1 MLRDRMA
8 IFHLKAAIIS
18 ASTGGSAVRAAA
30 YRHAVR
36 MVSHAF
42 TETTSFTHKAQAMVH
57 AEVALP
63 EDAPEW
69 AENAFGHA
77 AFADALRLVRA
88 DVQAQGSDMS
98 EAAMQRAAMARVS
111 ERLWNAV
118 EHGEIRLNRIPTR
131 ARYARSLTV
140 ALPRELDQAAQI
152 ALMQGYVRASLS
164 DRGMVADWVI
174 HDKSDGNPHAHIML
188 TTRDLGSADWGR
200 KRHDW
205 NARDVLSDLR
215 SDWAQHANLA
225 LERAG
230 FNERIDHRSNHA
242 RGIYLAPDSYNPHV
256 ADHARRQGETARE
269 ALRCSDVA
277 DANAL
282 YLQHHPE
289 HILVVVQAQRA
300 VFTRGDIV
308 AAFEDRLMLT
318 ETELAGLVGEAMGS
332 GGAVRLVQNSPD
344 GQAQYVTTTRASE
357 MQHLEILARAM
368 AIAGPAAGSGPVA
381 GSGPTAPGIGLLA
394 GSGLTPDQRVAA
406 EAMLSPA
413 PLTLVKGY
421 AGTGKT
427 FTLGEVARVWQA
439 RGYEVLGGAASGKAT
454 QELGG
459 LQGVRTA
466 SLAAWDARWSRG
478 EAPERGRFV
487 FIMDEAGMVG
497 AGQWARI
504 AGVVSKMGGKLIA
517 VGDPEQL
524 QPVSDL
530 PGWAAVERGVSQA
543 TAGAPVAALSS
554 VRRQRSM
561 ADRMA
566 TEALARGGAEIAPA
580 IRHYI
585 DKGALRLERGVLND
599 PVSALAAAYYKTG
612 PGTAATGAD
621 CARIALAYTNREVWA
636 LNDAIRAQALAR
648 GEIDQAGIR
657 DYGTI
662 TRIDRTTPTHER
674 IAVPL
679 ALGPGDRVMLTRPHR
694 GLDLPRSAF
703 GTVVDTRAGGIDLLV
718 DGSPGAVTLDLATF
732 RDLDYGYAATIHKS
746 QGVTVD
752 HTLVLGHGR
761 MNRHAIYVALT
772 RHRDSVTVFGRAGH
786 LSCPADLIT
795 LAHAPGHLSID
806 IEDGPHAAGPARSM
820 VASAA
825 MLGLGA
831 RGDWLGSGVSVE
843 TGAACGG
850 VSFLDDASLMA
861 VAERVSGLLASDYIQ
876 GDPVWKS
883 GHDGA
888 AAGRVQY
895 AQDPTRVIDDLIRQ
909 RSVFRADDVAGVLS
923 RLVAE
928 PETFLRLFREAMSH
942 RDLVVLAEDGGDG
955 LGRVYST
962 GAQVRGELAAV
973 DLGTRLALGAA
984 PEYAPALAM
993 TSGDAVDLNAGQRVA
1008 LAHGCEPGRLRLIR
1022 GEAGTGKTLVAA
1034 RLAAVYRRA
1043 DWQVVGLTPT
1053 GAGLDALRDAGLP
1066 GGRTLRQFTRDRGSG
1081 RLRLDPGT
1089 VVVLDDAG
1097 RLGGREAGELLA
1109 DIEASGAKLIALMD
1123 GGLQGPLEAGPV
1135 LRAVETRVG
1144 SARLEDMHWRTAER
1158 AEALRLVAAG
1168 DARGV
1173 EMLRETGVIHADG
1186 TLRGAA
1192 AAVALRYLADGQAD
1206 KIALAWSRAEAD
1218 LLTRAIRAGL
1228 DELHAF
1234 RAGFEPETG
1243 GAFAGLKPGDRIRFI
1258 ASARWQKDRP
1268 GRHAPPRI
1276 RAGETAELVG
1286 RDGGRLRL
1294 RIEGRSPQTGRMDV
1308 RDVVYAPNSELPDWR
1323 FAFAGTIH
1331 GEMGR
1336 ARDSVH
1342 VLAAPGLNLHLLDL
1356 TVTVPCAAAR
1366 VGEVMGRILRRTASA
1381 PSVIDY
1387 GFDASLG
1394 AREALRGQVYQEAAG
1409 TGRTGMVRAVARL
1422 RDLAGL
1428 AGDPGAAARVL
1439 PRGLEG
1445 AVLAEVIGAA
1455 ILHDGAAPEGEDRLA
1470 VERVVRDMSDPRA
1483 WRRVLRRV
1491 PSTLPGAADDLA
1503 AAVAGRD
1510 GAGRLLTPARIL
1522 ARGALTAQAMGEDR
1536 VAALFE
1542 RGLGLYGK
1550 RAGAARLLGQPEDLV
1565 APQRDRQTEAAWPD
1579 PESRPERRLR
1589 PERGRSAVI
1598 GPPRGQPRQRW
1609 RLDIGRLLG
1618 DVPRADTIMA
1628 EQVLEGL
1635 AGMFGLGPR
1644 AGRSRRS
1651 GRHAALRYAAWQA
1664 AERSG
1669 AGGHATG
1676 AGDDRHATP
1685 PEQVP
1690 EANRVVAPRRAPVSG
1705 PELHAGP
1712 ADAEADLASPV
1723 SDYTDGEW
1731 QKFLRERQADIDEYV
1746 KEKMAE
1752 VKMAPEYAGV
1762 ALQMACA
1769 LTDRIPAASKVHQ
1782 LPLPADIARML
1793 ARADTCSDL
1802 PQEKVNTIARGI
1814 AEDRAAFESK
1824 IAFAR
1829 ELVAGD
1835 QQIGTH
1841 RANPDPFYE
1850 NLFVAQLRKDSGY
1863 GRPDRQHPMRLNSDA
1878 LQERY
1883 TDEVDMRVTDDLV
1896 SGLAMPT
1903 KEEHLVARLS
1913 LLPDRSEDEA
1923 NIATAL
1929 NEALRWGR
1937 PMEGA
1942 KLQHERAAVLQGLGS
1957 AGDIDEW
1964 DAENLLARLY
1974 RSHTYREI
1982 RALADPERDLP
1993 GTMLPIDDAARGAA
2007 AHGYAKSA
2015 QVANDILSGFVWR
2028 PHMQQHGLEI
2038 TESPSMS
2045 DGLGMWM

>member
-1 MLRDRMA
+1 MVRASMA

-18 ASTGGSAVRAAA
+18 AGTGGSAVRAAA

-118 EHGEIRLNRIPTR
+118 EHGEHRLNIFPTR

-225 LERAG
+225 LERGG

-242 RGIYLAPDSYNPHV
+242 RGIYLKPDSYNPHV
-256 ADHARRQGETARE
+256 ASHARRQGEIARE
-269 ALRCSDVA
+269 ANRCSDVA
-277 DANAL
+277 DDNAF
-282 YLQHHPE
+282 YLQQHPA

-308 AAFEDRLMLT
+308 AGFQDRLMLT

-344 GQAQYVTTTRASE
+344 GQAQYVTTARASE
-357 MQHLEILARAM
+357 MQRLEILARAM
-368 AIAGPAAGSGPVA
+368 AAHGPAAGFGPD
-381 GSGPTAPGIGLLA
+381 APGIGLLA

-406 EAMLSPA
+406 QAMLSPT

-459 LQGVRTA
+459 IKGMRTA
-466 SLAAWDARWSRG
+466 SLAAWQARWSRG
-478 EAPERGRFV
+478 ERPKRGRFV

-497 AGQWARI
+497 AGQWMRI
-504 AGVVSKMGGKLIA
+504 AGVVEAMGGKLIA

-585 DKGALRLERGVLND
+585 DKGALRLDSGVLND

-612 PGTAATGAD
+612 PGKAPGGAD
-621 CARIALAYTNREVWA
+621 CARIALACTNREVWA

-703 GTVVDTRAGGIDLLV
+703 GTVVDTRADGIDLLV
-718 DGSPGAVTLDLATF
+718 DGSPGAVTLDLETF

-761 MNRHAIYVALT
+761 MNRHAVYVALT

-806 IEDGPHAAGPARSM
+806 IEDGPHAAGALGSM

-850 VSFLDDASLMA
+850 MGFLGDASLMA

-888 AAGRVQY
+888 AAGRVRY
-895 AQDPTRVIDDLIRQ
+895 AQDPTRVIDDLIRR

-923 RLVAE
+923 RLVAH
-928 PETFLRLFREAMSH
+928 PDTFLRLFSEAMSH

-984 PEYAPALAM
+984 AEYAPALAM
-993 TSGDAVDLNAGQRVA
+993 TSGDGVDLSAGQRVA

-1053 GAGLDALRDAGLP
+1053 GAGLDALRDAGMA
-1066 GGRTLRQFTRDRGSG
+1066 GGRTLRQFTRDRGTG
-1081 RLRLDPGT
+1081 RLQLDPGT

-1173 EMLRETGVIHADG
+1173 EMLRETEVIHGGG
-1186 TLRGAA
+1186 TLRDAA
-1192 AAVALRYLADGQAD
+1192 AAVAMEYLADGQAD

-1228 DELHAF
+1228 DEFHAG

-1243 GAFAGLKPGDRIRFI
+1243 GVFAGLKPGDRIRFI
-1258 ASARWQKDRP
+1258 AAGRWQKDRP

-1276 RAGETAELVG
+1276 RAGETAQLVG

-1294 RIEGRSPQTGRMDV
+1294 RIDEGRNPQTGRMDV
-1308 RDVVYAPNSELPDWR
+1308 RDVLYAPDAELPDWR

-1342 VLAAPGLNLHLLDL
+1342 LLAAPGLNRQVLAAGLNLHLLDL

-1409 TGRTGMVRAVARL
+1409 GTGMARAVARL

-1455 ILHDGAAPEGEDRLA
+1455 ILHDGAAPEGEERLA

-1483 WRRVLRRV
+1483 WRRVLKRV

-1510 GAGRLLTPARIL
+1510 GAARLLTPARIL

-1550 RAGAARLLGQPEDLV
+1550 RAGAARLLGRPEDLV
-1565 APQRDRQTEAAWPD
+1565 APQRDTRTEFAWPD
-1579 PESRPERRLR
+1579 PGLR

-1598 GPPRGQPRQRW
+1598 GPPRGQRRGRW

-1651 GRHAALRYAAWQA
+1651 GRHAAGRYAAWQA

-1669 AGGHATG
+1669 GGGYAISAG
-1676 AGDDRHATP
+1676 AGRHATP
-1685 PEQVP
+1685 AEQVP
-1690 EANRVVAPRRAPVSG
+1690 EANRVVAPRREPVSG
-1705 PELHAGP
+1705 PGLHAGP

-1731 QKFLRERQADIDEYV
+1731 QKFLRERQAVIDEYV

-1752 VKMAPEYAGV
+1752 AAVEYAGV

-1769 LTDRIPAASKVHQ
+1769 LTDRIPADSKVHQ

-1793 ARADTCSDL
+1793 KKADACSDL

-1829 ELVAGD
+1829 ELVAS
-1835 QQIGTH
+1835 
-1841 RANPDPFYE
+1841 APLPDAVYKKSPESFDE
-1850 NLFVAQLRKDSGY
+1850 DIFVEQLRTDSGSD
-1863 GRPDRQHPMRLNSDA
+1863 PDGEHPMCLNSDA
-1878 LQERY
+1878 VQERY
-1883 TDEVDMRVTDDLV
+1883 TREVDTRVATDLA

-1923 NIATAL
+1923 SIAAAL

-1942 KLQHERAAVLQGLGS
+1942 KLQHERAGVLHRLGS
-1957 AGDIDEW
+1957 AGDIDKW
-1964 DAENLLARLY
+1964 DAQDLLARLY
-1974 RSHTYREI
+1974 CSHTYREI

-2015 QVANDILSGFVWR
+2015 QVANDILSGFLWR
-2028 PHMQQHGLEI
+2028 PHMQQHGLAI
-2038 TESPSMS
+2038 ESPSMS
-2045 DGLGMWM
+2045 DGLAMEM

>member
-1 MLRDRMA
+1 MA
-8 IFHLKAAIIS
+8 IFRLNVAIIS
-18 ASTGGSAVRAAA
+18 ASTSSSAVRAAA

-42 TETTSFTHKAQAMVH
+42 RETTSFTHKAQAMVH
-57 AEVALP
+57 AEIALP

-111 ERLWNAV
+111 EQLWNAV
-118 EHGEIRLNRIPTR
+118 EHGEHRLNKFPTR

-152 ALMQGYVRASLS
+152 ALMQGYVRVSLC

-188 TTRDLGSADWGR
+188 TTRDLGAADWGR
-200 KRHDW
+200 KRRDW
-205 NARDVLSDLR
+205 NARDVLSGLR

-242 RGIYLAPDSYNPHV
+242 RGIYLAPDSYNRHV
-256 ADHARRQGETARE
+256 ASHARRQGEIARE
-269 ALRCSDVA
+269 ADRCSDVA
-277 DANAL
+277 QANAL
-282 YLQHHPE
+282 YLQQHPA
-289 HILVVVQAQRA
+289 HILVVVQGQRA
-300 VFTRGDIV
+300 VFTRGDIE
-308 AAFEDRLMLT
+308 AGFQDRMVLT

-332 GGAVRLVQNSPD
+332 GAAVRLVQNSPD
-344 GQAQYVTTTRASE
+344 GQAQYVTTARACE
-357 MQHLEILARAM
+357 MQRLETLARAM
-368 AIAGPAAGSGPVA
+368 AIAGPVAGIGPVA
-381 GSGPTAPGIGLLA
+381 GSGPAAPGIGLLA

-406 EAMLSPA
+406 QAMLSPA
-413 PLTLVKGY
+413 SLTLVKGY

-459 LQGVRTA
+459 LQGMRTA
-466 SLAAWDARWSRG
+466 TLAAWDARWSRG
-478 EAPERGRFV
+478 ERPKRDRFV

-504 AGVVSKMGGKLIA
+504 AGVVEARGGKLIA

-530 PGWAAVERGVSQA
+530 PGWAAVERGVGQA

-612 PGTAATGAD
+612 PGKAPGGAG
-621 CARIALAYTNREVWA
+621 CARLALACTNREVWA

-703 GTVVDTRAGGIDLLV
+703 GTVVATRADGIDLLV
-718 DGSPGAVTLDLATF
+718 DGRSRAVTLDLETF

-761 MNRHAIYVALT
+761 MNRHAVYVALT

-850 VSFLDDASLMA
+850 MGFLGDASLMA

-895 AQDPTRVIDDLIRQ
+895 AQDPTRVIDDLIRR

-923 RLVAE
+923 RLVAA

-973 DLGTRLALGAA
+973 DLGTRLALGGAA
-984 PEYAPALAM
+984 EYAPALAM
-993 TSGDAVDLNAGQRVA
+993 TSGDAVDLSAGQRVA
-1008 LAHGCEPGRLRLIR
+1008 VAHGCEPGRLRLIR

-1066 GGRTLRQFTRDRGSG
+1066 GGRTLRQFTRDRGTG
-1081 RLRLDPGT
+1081 RLQLDPGT

-1173 EMLRETGVIHADG
+1173 EMLRETEVIQGGG
-1186 TLRGAA
+1186 TLRDAA
-1192 AAVALRYLADGQAD
+1192 AAVAMEYLTDGQAD

-1228 DELHAF
+1228 DELHAG

-1258 ASARWQKDRP
+1258 AAGRWQKDRP

-1276 RAGETAELVG
+1276 RAGETAQLVG

-1294 RIEGRSPQTGRMDV
+1294 RIDEGRNPQTGRMDV
-1308 RDVVYAPNSELPDWR
+1308 RDVLYAPNSELPDWR

-1342 VLAAPGLNLHLLDL
+1342 LLAAPGLNRQVLAAGLNLHLLDL

-1409 TGRTGMVRAVARL
+1409 GERTGMARSVARL

-1470 VERVVRDMSDPRA
+1470 VERVVRDMSDARA
-1483 WRRVLRRV
+1483 WRRVLKRV

-1510 GAGRLLTPARIL
+1510 GAARLLTPARIL

-1542 RGLGLYGK
+1542 RGLSLYGK
-1550 RAGAARLLGQPEDLV
+1550 RAGAARLLGRPEDLV
-1565 APQRDRQTEAAWPD
+1565 APQRDTRTEFAWPD
-1579 PESRPERRLR
+1579 RGLR

-1598 GPPRGQPRQRW
+1598 GPPRGQRRGRW

-1644 AGRSRRS
+1644 AGRARRP
-1651 GRHAALRYAAWQA
+1651 GQHAAVRYAAWQA
-1664 AERSG
+1664 AERSA
-1669 AGGHATG
+1669 AGGY
-1676 AGDDRHATP
+1676 ATP
-1685 PEQVP
+1685 AEQVR
-1690 EANRVVAPRRAPVSG
+1690 EANRVVAPHPEPVSG
-1705 PELHAGP
+1705 PELHAGRV
-1712 ADAEADLASPV
+1712 DAEADLASPV
-1723 SDYTDGEW
+1723 SDYTDGATT
-1731 QKFLRERQADIDEYV
+1731 RIVRAHQA
-1746 KEKMAE
+1746 KMA
-1752 VKMAPEYAGV
+1752 VEYAGV

-1769 LTDRIPAASKVHQ
+1769 LTDRIPADSKVHQ
-1782 LPLPADIARML
+1782 LPLQADIARML
-1793 ARADTCSDL
+1793 KKADSRSDL

-1829 ELVAGD
+1829 ELVASD
-1835 QQIGTH
+1835 QQIRTH
-1841 RANPDPFYE
+1841 ADRPDPFYE
-1850 NLFVAQLRKDSGY
+1850 DIFVEQLRTDSGS
-1863 GRPDRQHPMRLNSDA
+1863 DRDGQHPMRLNFDA

-1883 TDEVDMRVTDDLV
+1883 TDEVDMRVAADLA

-1923 NIATAL
+1923 SIAAAL

-1957 AGDIDEW
+1957 AGDIDMSG
-1964 DAENLLARLY
+1964 AEDLLARLY

-2007 AHGYAKSA
+2007 AHGYARSA
-2015 QVANDILSGFVWR
+2015 RVANDILSGFLWR

-2038 TESPSMS
+2038 EGPSMS

>member
-1 MLRDRMA
+1 
-8 IFHLKAAIIS
+8 
-18 ASTGGSAVRAAA
+18 
-30 YRHAVR
+30 
-36 MVSHAF
+36 
-42 TETTSFTHKAQAMVH
+42 MVH

-111 ERLWNAV
+111 EQLWNAV
-118 EHGEIRLNRIPTR
+118 EHGEIRLNRIPRR

-152 ALMQGYVRASLS
+152 ALMQGYVRVSLS

-188 TTRDLGSADWGR
+188 TTRDLGAADWGR
-200 KRHDW
+200 KRRDW

-242 RGIYLAPDSYNPHV
+242 RGIYLEPDSYNPHV
-256 ADHARRQGETARE
+256 ASHARRQGEIARE
-269 ALRCSDVA
+269 ANRCSDVA

-282 YLQHHPE
+282 YLQQHPE

-332 GGAVRLVQNSPD
+332 GAAVRLVQNSPD
-344 GQAQYVTTTRASE
+344 GQAQYVTTARASE
-357 MQHLEILARAM
+357 VQHLEILARAM
-368 AIAGPAAGSGPVA
+368 AIAGPVA
-381 GSGPTAPGIGLLA
+381 GFGPAAPGIGLLA

-406 EAMLSPA
+406 QAMLSPT

-439 RGYEVLGGAASGKAT
+439 RGFEVLGGAASGKAT

-459 LQGVRTA
+459 LQGMRTA
-466 SLAAWDARWSRG
+466 SLAAWDARWARG
-478 EAPERGRFV
+478 ERPKRGRFV

-850 VSFLDDASLMA
+850 VSFLGDASLMA

-1173 EMLRETGVIHADG
+1173 EMLRETEVIQGGG
-1186 TLRGAA
+1186 TLRDAA
-1192 AAVALRYLADGQAD
+1192 AAVAMEYLTDGQAD

-1228 DELHAF
+1228 DELHAG

-1258 ASARWQKDRP
+1258 AAGRWQKDRP

-1276 RAGETAELVG
+1276 RAGETAQLVG

-1294 RIEGRSPQTGRMDV
+1294 RIDEGRNPQTGRMDV
-1308 RDVVYAPNSELPDWR
+1308 RDVLYAPNSELPDWR

-1342 VLAAPGLNLHLLDL
+1342 LLAAPGLNRHLLDL

-1409 TGRTGMVRAVARL
+1409 TGRTGMARAVARL

-1470 VERVVRDMSDPRA
+1470 VERVVRDMSDARA
-1483 WRRVLRRV
+1483 WCRVLKRV

-1510 GAGRLLTPARIL
+1510 GAARLLTPARIL

-1550 RAGAARLLGQPEDLV
+1550 RAGAARLLGRPEDLV
-1565 APQRDRQTEAAWPD
+1565 APQRDTRTEFAWPD
-1579 PESRPERRLR
+1579 PELR

-1598 GPPRGQPRQRW
+1598 GPPRGQRRVRW

-1644 AGRSRRS
+1644 AGRARRP
-1651 GRHAALRYAAWQA
+1651 GQHAAGRYAAWQA

-1669 AGGHATG
+1669 GGGYAISAG
-1676 AGDDRHATP
+1676 AGWHATP
-1685 PEQVP
+1685 AEQVR
-1690 EANRVVAPRRAPVSG
+1690 EANRVVAPHPEPVSG
-1705 PELHAGP
+1705 PELHAGR

-1723 SDYTDGEW
+1723 SDYTDGATT
-1731 QKFLRERQADIDEYV
+1731 RIVRAHQAE
-1746 KEKMAE
+1746 MA
-1752 VKMAPEYAGV
+1752 VEYAGV

-1769 LTDRIPAASKVHQ
+1769 LTDRIPADSKVHQ

-1793 ARADTCSDL
+1793 KKADSRSDL

-1829 ELVAGD
+1829 ELVASD
-1835 QQIGTH
+1835 QRIRTH
-1841 RANPDPFYE
+1841 AARPDSFHE
-1850 NLFVAQLRKDSGY
+1850 DIFVEQLRTDSGSD
-1863 GRPDRQHPMRLNSDA
+1863 PDGEHPMCLNSGP

-1883 TDEVDMRVTDDLV
+1883 TDEVDTRVAADLA
-1896 SGLAMPT
+1896 SGLAVPT

-1923 NIATAL
+1923 SIAAAL

-1957 AGDIDEW
+1957 AGDIDMW
-1964 DAENLLARLY
+1964 DAEDLLARLY

-2007 AHGYAKSA
+2007 ALGYAESA
-2015 QVANDILSGFVWR
+2015 QVASDILSGFVWR
-2028 PHMQQHGLEI
+2028 PHMQQHGLAIEG
-2038 TESPSMS
+2038 PSMS

>member
-1 MLRDRMA
+1 M
-8 IFHLKAAIIS
+8 
-18 ASTGGSAVRAAA
+18 RAAA

-111 ERLWNAV
+111 EQLWNAV
-118 EHGEIRLNRIPTR
+118 EHGEHRLNIFPTR

-152 ALMQGYVRASLS
+152 ALMQGYVRASLC

-188 TTRDLGSADWGR
+188 TTRELGSADWGR

-205 NARDVLSDLR
+205 NARDVLSGLR

-242 RGIYLAPDSYNPHV
+242 RGIYLEPDSHNPHV
-256 ADHARRQGETARE
+256 ADHARRQGEIARE
-269 ALRCSDVA
+269 ANRCSDVA
-277 DANAL
+277 DANAF
-282 YLQHHPE
+282 YLQQHPE

-318 ETELAGLVGEAMGS
+318 ETELAGLVAEAMGS
-332 GGAVRLVQNSPD
+332 GAAVRLVQNSPD
-344 GQAQYVTTTRASE
+344 GQAQYVTTARASE
-357 MQHLEILARAM
+357 VQRLEILARAM
-368 AIAGPAAGSGPVA
+368 AIAGPVA
-381 GSGPTAPGIGLLA
+381 GFGPGAPGIGLLA

-406 EAMLSPA
+406 QAMLSPT

-466 SLAAWDARWSRG
+466 TLAAWDARWSRG
-478 EAPERGRFV
+478 EAPERDRFV

-504 AGVVSKMGGKLIA
+504 AGVVSAMGGKLIA

-585 DKGALRLERGVLND
+585 DKGALRLDSGVLND

-612 PGTAATGAD
+612 PGKAPGGAG
-621 CARIALAYTNREVWA
+621 CARIALACTNREVWA

-694 GLDLPRSAF
+694 DLDLPRSAF
-703 GTVVDTRAGGIDLLV
+703 GTVVATRAGGIDLLV

-761 MNRHAIYVALT
+761 MNRHAVYVALT

-806 IEDGPHAAGPARSM
+806 IEDGPHAAGALGSM

-850 VSFLDDASLMA
+850 MGFLGDASLMA
-861 VAERVSGLLASDYIQ
+861 VAERVSGLLASDYIH

-888 AAGRVQY
+888 AAGTVQY
-895 AQDPTRVIDDLIRQ
+895 AQDPTRVIDDLIRR

-923 RLVAE
+923 RLVAA

-984 PEYAPALAM
+984 AEYAPALAM

-1066 GGRTLRQFTRDRGSG
+1066 GGRTLRQFTRDRGTG
-1081 RLRLDPGT
+1081 RLQLDPGT

-1144 SARLEDMHWRTAER
+1144 SARLEDMQGRTPWRV
-1158 AEALRLVAAG
+1158 EALRLVAAG
-1168 DARGV
+1168 DARGI
-1173 EMLRETGVIHADG
+1173 EMLREAEVIHADG
-1186 TLRGAA
+1186 TLRDAA
-1192 AAVALRYLADGQAD
+1192 AAVAMEYLTDGQAD

-1228 DELHAF
+1228 DELHPF

-1258 ASARWQKDRP
+1258 AAGRWQKDRP
-1268 GRHAPPRI
+1268 AKHAPPRI
-1276 RAGETAELVG
+1276 RAGETAQLVG

-1294 RIEGRSPQTGRMDV
+1294 RIDEGRNPQTGRMDV
-1308 RDVVYAPNSELPDWR
+1308 RDVLYAPNSELPDWR

-1342 VLAAPGLNLHLLDL
+1342 LLAAGLNLHLLDL

-1409 TGRTGMVRAVARL
+1409 TGRTGMAGAVARL

-1470 VERVVRDMSDPRA
+1470 VERVVRDMSDARA
-1483 WRRVLRRV
+1483 WRRVLKRV

-1550 RAGAARLLGQPEDLV
+1550 RAGAARLLGRPEDLV

-1598 GPPRGQPRQRW
+1598 GPPRGRSRQRW

-1644 AGRSRRS
+1644 AGRARRP
-1651 GRHAALRYAAWQA
+1651 GQHAAGRYAAWQA

-1669 AGGHATG
+1669 AGGHAISAG
-1676 AGDDRHATP
+1676 AGWYATP
-1685 PEQVP
+1685 AEQVP
-1690 EANRVVAPRRAPVSG
+1690 EPNRVVAPRREPVSG
-1705 PELHAGP
+1705 PELHTGRV
-1712 ADAEADLASPV
+1712 DAEADLASPV
-1723 SDYTDGEW
+1723 SDYTDGATT
-1731 QKFLRERQADIDEYV
+1731 RIVRAHQAE
-1746 KEKMAE
+1746 MA
-1752 VKMAPEYAGV
+1752 VEYAGV

-1769 LTDRIPAASKVHQ
+1769 LTDRIPADSKVHQ

-1793 ARADTCSDL
+1793 KKADSRSDL

-1829 ELVAGD
+1829 ELVASD
-1835 QQIGTH
+1835 QEIKMFQVG
-1841 RANPDPFYE
+1841 PDPFYE
-1850 NLFVAQLRKDSGY
+1850 DIFVEQLRTDSGS
-1863 GRPDRQHPMRLNSDA
+1863 DRDGQHPMRLNSGP

-1883 TDEVDMRVTDDLV
+1883 TDEVDTRVAADLA
-1896 SGLAMPT
+1896 SGLAKPT

-1923 NIATAL
+1923 SIAAAL

-1942 KLQHERAAVLQGLGS
+1942 KLQHERAGVLQGLGS
-1957 AGDIDEW
+1957 AGDIDMW

-2007 AHGYAKSA
+2007 AHGYAESA
-2015 QVANDILSGFVWR
+2015 QVASDILSGFVWS
-2028 PHMQQHGLEI
+2028 PHMRQHGLAIEG
-2038 TESPSMS
+2038 PSMS

>member
-1 MLRDRMA
+1 M
-8 IFHLKAAIIS
+8 
-18 ASTGGSAVRAAA
+18 
-30 YRHAVR
+30 
-36 MVSHAF
+36 
-42 TETTSFTHKAQAMVH
+42 
-57 AEVALP
+57 
-63 EDAPEW
+63 
-69 AENAFGHA
+69 
-77 AFADALRLVRA
+77 
-88 DVQAQGSDMS
+88 
-98 EAAMQRAAMARVS
+98 
-111 ERLWNAV
+111 
-118 EHGEIRLNRIPTR
+118 
-131 ARYARSLTV
+131 
-140 ALPRELDQAAQI
+140 
-152 ALMQGYVRASLS
+152 
-164 DRGMVADWVI
+164 
-174 HDKSDGNPHAHIML
+174 
-188 TTRDLGSADWGR
+188 
-200 KRHDW
+200 
-205 NARDVLSDLR
+205 
-215 SDWAQHANLA
+215 
-225 LERAG
+225 
-230 FNERIDHRSNHA
+230 
-242 RGIYLAPDSYNPHV
+242 
-256 ADHARRQGETARE
+256 
-269 ALRCSDVA
+269 
-277 DANAL
+277 
-282 YLQHHPE
+282 
-289 HILVVVQAQRA
+289 
-300 VFTRGDIV
+300 
-308 AAFEDRLMLT
+308 
-318 ETELAGLVGEAMGS
+318 
-332 GGAVRLVQNSPD
+332 
-344 GQAQYVTTTRASE
+344 
-357 MQHLEILARAM
+357 
-368 AIAGPAAGSGPVA
+368 
-381 GSGPTAPGIGLLA
+381 
-394 GSGLTPDQRVAA
+394 
-406 EAMLSPA
+406 
-413 PLTLVKGY
+413 
-421 AGTGKT
+421 
-427 FTLGEVARVWQA
+427 
-439 RGYEVLGGAASGKAT
+439 
-454 QELGG
+454 
-459 LQGVRTA
+459 
-466 SLAAWDARWSRG
+466 
-478 EAPERGRFV
+478 
-487 FIMDEAGMVG
+487 
-497 AGQWARI
+497 
-504 AGVVSKMGGKLIA
+504 
-517 VGDPEQL
+517 
-524 QPVSDL
+524 
-530 PGWAAVERGVSQA
+530 
-543 TAGAPVAALSS
+543 
-554 VRRQRSM
+554 
-561 ADRMA
+561 
-566 TEALARGGAEIAPA
+566 
-580 IRHYI
+580 
-585 DKGALRLERGVLND
+585 
-599 PVSALAAAYYKTG
+599 
-612 PGTAATGAD
+612 
-621 CARIALAYTNREVWA
+621 
-636 LNDAIRAQALAR
+636 
-648 GEIDQAGIR
+648 
-657 DYGTI
+657 
-662 TRIDRTTPTHER
+662 
-674 IAVPL
+674 
-679 ALGPGDRVMLTRPHR
+679 
-694 GLDLPRSAF
+694 
-703 GTVVDTRAGGIDLLV
+703 
-718 DGSPGAVTLDLATF
+718 
-732 RDLDYGYAATIHKS
+732 
-746 QGVTVD
+746 
-752 HTLVLGHGR
+752 
-761 MNRHAIYVALT
+761 
-772 RHRDSVTVFGRAGH
+772 
-786 LSCPADLIT
+786 
-795 LAHAPGHLSID
+795 
-806 IEDGPHAAGPARSM
+806 
-820 VASAA
+820 
-825 MLGLGA
+825 
-831 RGDWLGSGVSVE
+831 
-843 TGAACGG
+843 
-850 VSFLDDASLMA
+850 
-861 VAERVSGLLASDYIQ
+861 
-876 GDPVWKS
+876 
-883 GHDGA
+883 
-888 AAGRVQY
+888 
-895 AQDPTRVIDDLIRQ
+895 IDDLIRQ

-1173 EMLRETGVIHADG
+1173 EMLRETEVIQGGG
-1186 TLRGAA
+1186 TLRDAA
-1192 AAVALRYLADGQAD
+1192 AAVAMEYLTDGQAD

-1228 DELHAF
+1228 DELHPG

-1258 ASARWQKDRP
+1258 AAGRWQKDRP

-1276 RAGETAELVG
+1276 RAGETAQLVG

-1294 RIEGRSPQTGRMDV
+1294 RIDEGRNPQTGRMDV
-1308 RDVVYAPNSELPDWR
+1308 RDVLYAPNSELPDWR

-1342 VLAAPGLNLHLLDL
+1342 LLAAPGLNRHLLDL

-1409 TGRTGMVRAVARL
+1409 GGAAGMARAVARL

-1470 VERVVRDMSDPRA
+1470 VERVVRDMSDARA
-1483 WRRVLRRV
+1483 WRRVLRTV

-1510 GAGRLLTPARIL
+1510 GAARLLTPARIL

-1542 RGLGLYGK
+1542 RGLSLYGK
-1550 RAGAARLLGQPEDLV
+1550 RAGAARLLGRPEDLV
-1565 APQRDRQTEAAWPD
+1565 APQRDTRTEFAWPD
-1579 PESRPERRLR
+1579 PELR

-1598 GPPRGQPRQRW
+1598 GPPRGQRRGRW

-1644 AGRSRRS
+1644 AGRARRP
-1651 GRHAALRYAAWQA
+1651 GQHAAGRYAAWQA

-1669 AGGHATG
+1669 GGGYAISAG
-1676 AGDDRHATP
+1676 AGWHATP
-1685 PEQVP
+1685 AEQVR
-1690 EANRVVAPRRAPVSG
+1690 EANRVVAPHPEPVSG

-1723 SDYTDGEW
+1723 SDYTDGATT
-1731 QKFLRERQADIDEYV
+1731 RIVRAHQAE
-1746 KEKMAE
+1746 MA
-1752 VKMAPEYAGV
+1752 VEYAGV

-1769 LTDRIPAASKVHQ
+1769 LTDRIPADSKVHQ

-1793 ARADTCSDL
+1793 KKADSRSDL

-1829 ELVAGD
+1829 ELVASD
-1835 QQIGTH
+1835 QRIRTH
-1841 RANPDPFYE
+1841 AARPDSFHE
-1850 NLFVAQLRKDSGY
+1850 DIFVEQLRKDSGS
-1863 GRPDRQHPMRLNSDA
+1863 DRDGQHPMRLNFDA

-1883 TDEVDMRVTDDLV
+1883 TDEVDTRVAADLA
-1896 SGLAMPT
+1896 SGLAVPT

-1923 NIATAL
+1923 SIAAAL

-1957 AGDIDEW
+1957 AGDIDMW
-1964 DAENLLARLY
+1964 DAEDLLARLY

-2015 QVANDILSGFVWR
+2015 QVASDMLYGFVWT
-2028 PHMQQHGLEI
+2028 PHMRQHGLAIEG
-2038 TESPSMS
+2038 PSMS
-2045 DGLGMWM
+2045 DGLAMEM